1 MSNDPLT
8 QTPAVIVKEPTWTCI
23 TLNQSFQN
31 STSVLSIGYNLS
43 VSMAQF
49 TFVEVDGVKTYNVA
63 VDGYTSVF
71 NDATTTST
79 ILSEEV
85 TRADGSKI
93 TVFGLINEIATVA
106 AKNATYPAEPAELPS
121 PAAPAAV

>member
-1 MSNDPLT
+1 MSDSTAT

-31 STSVLSIGYNLS
+31 ANNALQVGYNLS

-63 VDGYTSVF
+63 ADCYTSAF
-71 NDATTTST
+71 HDTST
-79 ILSEEV
+79 SQTLLNEEV
-85 TRADGSKI
+85 TRADGSKA
-93 TVFGLINEIATVA
+93 TLFELISEVA
-106 AKNATYPAEPAELPS
+106 NKVAREAVYPEPQTAQ
-121 PAAPAAV
+121 PAVL